1 MKLKKVC
8 GIIGIVAVSAYFIV
22 KWLKKDCQA
31 KNDSKS
37 MIDLQDNDISAG
49 MVVKENRTND
59 LNCSDVKSG
68 LAEKMSERHKGAK
81 IIVEEAVKNIM
92 SDETPEK
99 TKNKEEINQLFDDID
114 KL

>member
-1 MKLKKVC
+1 MKLKKIF
-8 GIIGIVAVSAYFIV
+8 GIIGIIAGIAYFVV
-22 KWLKKDCQA
+22 KYSKRTCKVP
-31 KNDSKS
+31 KDSKNVV
-37 MIDLQDNDISAG
+37 DFQNNDTSAD
-49 MVVKENRTND
+49 MAVKEKHTND

-68 LAEKMSERHKGAK
+68 LAEKMSERHKDAK